1 MLRFRGQC
9 NGQSADDTPYS
20 AGSARNHRRSGRL
33 YAPWESS
40 GGALLAAMCTRD
52 VASSPM
58 GSVLHLE
65 GPWGQVGP
73 DPRSGAPRGQSN
85 GQNAGGV
92 GVKRAVN

>member
-9 NGQSADDTPYS
+9 NGQSADSTPTPP
-20 AGSARNHRRSGRL
+20 AARNHRRSGRL

-65 GPWGQVGP
+65 GHWGQVDL

-85 GQNAGGV
+85 GQNAGSV
-92 GVKRAVN
+92 GAQRAAN

>member
-1 MLRFRGQC
+1 M
-9 NGQSADDTPYS
+9 
-20 AGSARNHRRSGRL
+20 RL
-33 YAPWESS
+33 VRAA